1 MTARFFNAIQGGRC
15 MIYTRHWLD
24 REPCNETL
32 ATRLLAEGTGA
43 SLILIHDVSTGDSQF
58 IQRADSNHRSDS
70 RHCPSA
76 LFLRTHDYF
85 VVLILRR
92 SKRHTETNLSASS
105 IETVLL
111 GWQISANMN
120 ISTMRRTIFCLD
132 QWKREK
138 FMNKNICQLL
148 EIEMA
153 SPIPMILKYVV
164 TVDTLDNTFLYVIAT
179 AWL

>member
-1 MTARFFNAIQGGRC
+1 
-15 MIYTRHWLD
+15 
-24 REPCNETL
+24 
-32 ATRLLAEGTGA
+32 
-43 SLILIHDVSTGDSQF
+43 
-58 IQRADSNHRSDS
+58 
-70 RHCPSA
+70 
-76 LFLRTHDYF
+76 
-85 VVLILRR
+85 
-92 SKRHTETNLSASS
+92 
-105 IETVLL
+105 
-111 GWQISANMN
+111 MN
-120 ISTMRRTIFCLD
+120 ISTMRRTIFRLD